1 MSLESI
7 YRVISN
13 AHKAA
18 SEANGGTADE
28 KGVVDVLG
36 GLTALVESRLQ
47 LHKRATVPAVGGVAA
62 PSAAA
67 PARVAT
73 VAPASP
79 PPAGVKRQ
87 TPTQADDS
95 YDLK

>member
-7 YRVISN
+7 FRVISN

-18 SEANGGTADE
+18 SEANSGTADE

-47 LHKRATVPAVGGVAA
+47 LHKRSTVPAVGA
-62 PSAAA
+62 PAPTSAA
-67 PARVAT
+67 PARA
-73 VAPASP
+73 VAPAPSSP
-79 PPAGVKRQ
+79 APASARRQ

>member
-7 YRVISN
+7 YRVLSH
-13 AHKAA
+13 AYKAA

-47 LHKRATVPAVGGVAA
+47 LHKRATVPAASGTGA
-62 PSAAA
+62 PSTAPPARA
-67 PARVAT
+67 PAPAT
-73 VAPASP
+73 PSATPGAPKRP
-79 PPAGVKRQ
+79 TPA
-87 TPTQADDS
+87 QADDS